1 MAVVQTLIGNVKGP
15 QGDTG
20 ATGAQG
26 AQGDAATI
34 EVGSVTTAAYGTAAS
49 VTNSGTENEAVLD
62 FVIPQGA
69 PGETVTDMQNLTL
82 GSITS
87 SSASFPVPVVGETAK
102 VIFGKINKWFSDM
115 AALVATKF
123 DTANV
128 VNNLTTTSSGYALDA
143 RQGKAL
149 EDKFQILRGVLTG
162 NVSKALPSGGS
173 TMTTVT
179 TVDLPSSASKYLCLG
194 YAQISVA
201 VSGGLLQMNFAGR
214 MVRGD
219 TRNGGGIVGYGV
231 VDGGTQLVI
240 QGYVSSDVANATM
253 AVQWHAIPLY

>member
-20 ATGAQG
+20 ATGATG

-49 VTNSGTENEAVLD
+49 VTNSGTTSEAVLD

-69 PGETVTDMQNLTL
+69 PGDTVTDMQNLTL

-87 SSASFPVPVVGETAK
+87 SSASFPTPTVGETGK

-123 DTANV
+123 NTANV
-128 VNNLTTTSSGYALDA
+128 VNNLTTTDSGYALDA
-143 RQGKAL
+143 RQGKVLADEIKVTTGTL
-149 EDKFQILRGVLTG
+149 TYGAINFFFTQSSRILACTITA
-162 NVSKALPSGGS
+162 SAQ
-173 TMTTVT
+173 TTVT
-179 TVDLPSSASKYLCLG
+179 PNIWTTLGDVPSGISTAFGFLSIPMINGAMMTLRYNGQSQKMEFYCTTGSAFWG
-194 YAQISVA
+194 QG
-201 VSGGLLQMNFAGR
+201 SGA
-214 MVRGD
+214 
-219 TRNGGGIVGYGV
+219 TRF
-231 VDGGTQLVI
+231 
-240 QGYVSSDVANATM
+240 
-253 AVQWHAIPLY
+253 